1 MVQQR
6 LERLLATGAI
16 AGARVVDADGK
27 PLAAA
32 LAAGFDPALAS
43 DHLAF
48 DSEIAA
54 QTGEAVGTLFVWVS
68 TARVSTEVWKAVRD
82 DAATAAILA
91 VITAVVVFLGV
102 NLIAAPL
109 ARITA
114 AMIRI
119 GEGDLGTVVP
129 SGNRND
135 EVSRMAAALQRLRLN
150 GLRVEQAERGL
161 RLASATLETRATART
176 RPQARRAG
184 KEGGT

>member
-1 MVQQR
+1 MISTAFSGRDHAARLMNDLEAETQVLTSVFGDTLSDPLWDFDYEMVQQR

-32 LAAGFDPALAS
+32 LAVGFDPALAS
-43 DHLAF
+43 DHLTF

-68 TARVSTEVWKAVRD
+68 TARVSTEVWKAVRA

-109 ARITA
+109 RSEEHTSELQSLMRNSYAVFCLQKKTHQELT
-114 AMIRI
+114 IRH
-119 GEGDLGTVVP
+119 
-129 SGNRND
+129 
-135 EVSRMAAALQRLRLN
+135 
-150 GLRVEQAERGL
+150 
-161 RLASATLETRATART
+161 
-176 RPQARRAG
+176 
-184 KEGGT
+184 

>member
-43 DHLAF
+43 DHLTF

-68 TARVSTEVWKAVRD
+68 DRKSVVEGKSVSVRV
-82 DAATAAILA
+82 
-91 VITAVVVFLGV
+91 
-102 NLIAAPL
+102 
-109 ARITA
+109 
-114 AMIRI
+114 
-119 GEGDLGTVVP
+119 DLG
-129 SGNRND
+129 
-135 EVSRMAAALQRLRLN
+135 
-150 GLRVEQAERGL
+150 GL
-161 RLASATLETRATART
+161 RLIKKHTISVM
-176 RPQARRAG
+176 
-184 KEGGT
+184 

>member
-43 DHLAF
+43 DHLTF

-102 NLIAAPL
+102 NQ
-109 ARITA
+109 
-114 AMIRI
+114 I
-119 GEGDLGTVVP
+119 GKASCRE
-129 SGNRND
+129 
-135 EVSRMAAALQRLRLN
+135 
-150 GLRVEQAERGL
+150 RVCR
-161 RLASATLETRATART
+161 
-176 RPQARRAG
+176 
-184 KEGGT
+184 